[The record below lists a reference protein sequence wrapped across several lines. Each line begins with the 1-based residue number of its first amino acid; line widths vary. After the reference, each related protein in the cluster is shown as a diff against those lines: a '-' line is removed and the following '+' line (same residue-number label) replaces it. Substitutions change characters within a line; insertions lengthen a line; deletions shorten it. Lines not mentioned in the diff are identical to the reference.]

1 MRRGVGS
8 DLEVIIIVSR
18 PEEPFIRVY
27 TERELAKLKDTN
39 FIKRLLK
46 KKLSGLI
53 EALKRKNSQRG

>member
-1 MRRGVGS
+1 MLAGKKRIQNGYPERKLRRGVGS

-39 FIKRLLK
+39 FIKRL
-46 KKLSGLI
+46 
-53 EALKRKNSQRG
+53 